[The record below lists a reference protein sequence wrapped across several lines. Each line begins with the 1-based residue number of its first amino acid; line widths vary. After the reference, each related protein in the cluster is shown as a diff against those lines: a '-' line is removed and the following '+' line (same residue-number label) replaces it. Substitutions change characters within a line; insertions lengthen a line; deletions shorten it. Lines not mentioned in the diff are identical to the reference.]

1 MRLRGRPGELV
12 RAAASGKVVY
22 SGNNLKGYGELII
35 IKHSDTLVSA
45 YGFNR
50 KRFVS
55 EGMWVRKGQKIA
67 EMGVQPNGDTVL
79 YFDIRRL
86 GRSVDPLRYLPAL

>member
-1 MRLRGRPGELV
+1 M

-35 IKHSDTLVSA
+35 IKHSNTLVSA

-55 EGMWVRKGQKIA
+55 EGMQVRKGQKIA
-67 EMGVQPNGDTVL
+67 EMGVQPNGEAVL
-79 YFDIRRL
+79 YFDIRRS
-86 GRSVDPLRYLPAL
+86 GRSVDPLRYLPPL